1 MRPVA
6 WIAPFLLLACTTAPG
21 EDGDGAAGVPVTP
34 SPGAAADATPR
45 DLHYTA
51 DLRVMES
58 FPVQLDARVQVHN
71 PTSQTAAFD
80 VPGGC
85 PLHLLAYRDS
95 ARTDLAWDQGHAIA
109 CTLQI
114 EMVRLE
120 PGQQR
125 EFATRSDARAILADS
140 LPDGR
145 YHMSVRLTI
154 GDTAMIREV
163 GSVDLGVPR

>member
-1 MRPVA
+1 KDELTREVDMMRPA
-6 WIAPFLLLACTTAPG
+6 WIAPFLLLACTTAPA
-21 EDGDGAAGVPVTP
+21 ENGDGAAGVPVTP
-34 SPGAAADATPR
+34 TPGVADGAAPR

-58 FPVQLDARVQVHN
+58 YPVKLDARMQVHI
-71 PTSQTAAFD
+71 PTSRTAAFD

-95 ARTDLAWDQGHAIA
+95 ARTDLAWDQGHAID

-120 PGQQR
+120 SGQQ
-125 EFATRSDARAILADS
+125 
-140 LPDGR
+140 
-145 YHMSVRLTI
+145 
-154 GDTAMIREV
+154 
-163 GSVDLGVPR
+163 